1 MTIPDDTATIARRH
15 ERHVE
20 TPHGRVYV
28 TEIPGGDP
36 PIVLMHGFPD
46 DHRIYNKLLPRLPPR
61 RAVAFDFAGYG
72 RSDIKEGTHFSPE
85 DHGPA
90 ITALLEALSTD
101 QAVLVGHHASRPG
114 TVAYSISI
122 PRRVATVVL
131 IN

>member
-1 MTIPDDTATIARRH
+1 MPVMHHQSGDTGRPPSPPCGGPGNSYQEQPMTIPDDTATIARRH

-61 RAVAFDFAGYG
+61 RAVAFHFAGYG
-72 RSDIKEGTHFSPE
+72 RAGRKDGTHFSPAE
-85 DHGPA
+85 P
-90 ITALLEALSTD
+90 
-101 QAVLVGHHASRPG
+101 
-114 TVAYSISI
+114 
-122 PRRVATVVL
+122 
-131 IN
+131 